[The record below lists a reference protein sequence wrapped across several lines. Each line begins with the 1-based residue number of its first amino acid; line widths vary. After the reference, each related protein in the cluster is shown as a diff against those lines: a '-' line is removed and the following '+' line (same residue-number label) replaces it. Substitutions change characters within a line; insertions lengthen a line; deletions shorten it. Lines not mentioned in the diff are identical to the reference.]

1 MRFLT
6 VSFLAL
12 LAASPALSQTDEPG
26 AEWRAMAQE
35 ELDARLN
42 VERREGRARN
52 VILFI
57 ADGMNMSSVTAG
69 RIYDGQDRG
78 EGGEEN
84 RLSFEAMDAAALI
97 RTYTANAQVP
107 DSAATASAM
116 NTGVKIDIRA
126 INVYQGSDA
135 SVCEHGLYPVTLMEQ
150 AEARNMETGIVTT
163 ARLTHATPAAVFAHI
178 PHRNWESDSDMPVEA
193 VESGC
198 VDIARQL
205 IEVEAGDGID
215 LAFGGGRGN
224 FLPESENGR
233 RSDGRD
239 LTAEWVAR
247 GGAYV
252 SNAVELRSLDS
263 DQNLLGL
270 FADSHMSYDADRND
284 IEEPSLAEMTSI
296 AIDRLSSNPD
306 GYYLMVEAARVDH
319 AHHATN
325 AYRAL
330 DDIQAF
336 SEAIAT
342 ALSMVDL
349 DETLVIVTADHGHV
363 FTMAGYQPRNN
374 PILGLVQTPNASGE
388 MDPTIAADGQSYTTL
403 GYYTGQN
410 PRRADSDEITSDA
423 ALHPDYRQQ
432 SAVAMGSETHSGED
446 VPPYASGR
454 WSHLFGGTLEQRTS
468 YHVMVHALGWTRDE
482 DVSGETPS
490 D

>member
-1 MRFLT
+1 MRLLT
-6 VSFLAL
+6 VSVLAL
-12 LAASPALSQTDEPG
+12 MAASPALSQTAEPG
-26 AEWRAMAQE
+26 ADWRAMAQE

-42 VERREGRARN
+42 IERREGRARN

-57 ADGMNMSSVTAG
+57 ADGMNVSTVTAG

-84 RLSFEAMDAAALI
+84 RLSFEAMEASALI
-97 RTYTANAQVP
+97 RTYTANAQVA

-116 NTGVKIDIRA
+116 NTGVKIDIGA
-126 INVYQGSDA
+126 INVYQDSNA
-135 SVCEHGLYPVTLMEQ
+135 SVCEEGLYPVTLMEQ

-163 ARLTHATPAAVFAHI
+163 ARLTHATPAAVFANV
-178 PHRNWESDSDMPVEA
+178 PYRNWESDADLPGEA
-193 VESGC
+193 VEAGC
-198 VDIARQL
+198 ADIARQL

-215 LAFGGGRGN
+215 LAFGGGRAN
-224 FLPESENGR
+224 FLPQSVGGR

-239 LTAEWVAR
+239 LTAEWVAQ

-252 SNAVELRSLDS
+252 SDAAELRALDS
-263 DQNLLGL
+263 EQNLLGL

-284 IEEPSLAEMTSI
+284 ADQPGLAEMTAI
-296 AIDRLSSNPD
+296 AIDRLSGNPD

-330 DDIQAF
+330 DDMQAF

-349 DETLVIVTADHGHV
+349 AETLVIVTSDHGHV

-374 PILGLVQTPNASGE
+374 PILGLVQAPDEAGE
-388 MDPTIAADGQSYTTL
+388 LQPTIAADGQSYTTL

-410 PRRADSDEITSDA
+410 PRRADSEDITHDA

-446 VPPYASGR
+446 VPLYASGP
-454 WSHLFGGTLEQRTS
+454 WAHLFGGTLEQHTI
-468 YHVMVHALGWTRDE
+468 YHVMVHALGWNREDE
-482 DVSGETPS
+482 AQEQVPS